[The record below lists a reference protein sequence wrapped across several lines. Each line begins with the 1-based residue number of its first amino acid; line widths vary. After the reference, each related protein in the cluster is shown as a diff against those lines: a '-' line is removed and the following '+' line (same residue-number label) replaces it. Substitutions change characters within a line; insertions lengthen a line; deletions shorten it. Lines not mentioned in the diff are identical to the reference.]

1 MREVYRYDTN
11 GFYVEPVIL
20 EEGQENPENTTNVR
34 PQDGLFQAKWDGL
47 KWLENLLPDEIQRR
61 LAEKGEPDDIEA
73 LQQQMADLSFQL
85 MMNGV
90 I

>member
-1 MREVYRYDTN
+1 MRQVYRFDAN
-11 GFYVEPVIL
+11 GIYVEPVMV
-20 EEGQENPENTTNVR
+20 EDGQEAPADTTDVR
-34 PQDGLFQAKWDGL
+34 PADGMFEAKWNGIE
-47 KWLENLLPDEIQRR
+47 WLENLLPDEIKKR
-61 LAEKGEPDDIEA
+61 LDDKGAPDEIST